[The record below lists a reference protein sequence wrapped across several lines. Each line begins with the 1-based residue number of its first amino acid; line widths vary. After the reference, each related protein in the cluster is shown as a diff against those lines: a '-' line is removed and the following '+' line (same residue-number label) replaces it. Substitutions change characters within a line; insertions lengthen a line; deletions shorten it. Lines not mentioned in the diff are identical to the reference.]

1 MSILKPLVVRAGRR
15 SESGASGDILL
26 VAGVTVA
33 GSLDKDEAGSVVVTL
48 PVSVPTPT
56 QWLADVVAVDDQVE
70 LCWVLA
76 KAVTLT
82 STTVRIYLRSLDG
95 PTAGAFDV
103 RMVAFRG

>member
-1 MSILKPLVVRAGRR
+1 MSILKPLVLRAGRR

-26 VAGVTVA
+26 VVGVTVE

-48 PVSVPTPT
+48 PVSVPTST
-56 QWLADVVAVDDQVE
+56 QWLADVEAVDDQVE

-76 KAVTLT
+76 KAVTVT
-82 STTVRIYLRSLDG
+82 PTTVRIYLRSLDG
-95 PTAGAFDV
+95 PTAGSFDV